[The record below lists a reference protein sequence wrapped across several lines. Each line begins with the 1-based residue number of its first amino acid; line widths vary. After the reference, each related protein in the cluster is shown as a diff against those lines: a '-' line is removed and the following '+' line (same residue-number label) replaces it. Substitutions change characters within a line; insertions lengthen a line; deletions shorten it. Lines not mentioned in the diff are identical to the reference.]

1 MKLTNALIAIGIIV
15 TVYTCLLYYLLYTFR
30 KTLRRMEE
38 KFEQLQAMIVFAEGG
53 IVKKEQDSDA
63 S

>member
-38 KFEQLQAMIVFAEGG
+38 KFEQLQAMIVFAESG
-53 IVKKEQDSDA
+53 IVNKEKSTDA
-63 S
+63 

>member
-53 IVKKEQDSDA
+53 IVNKEKNTDA
-63 S
+63 